1 MRTHTHTQWWD
12 CEYVKEY
19 EPEPIVRL
27 NPDDAAEL
35 GIVEGDV
42 VKLSNDQ
49 GFVVMKAAINAGL
62 PRRMVS
68 SARSWQIDD
77 FIDGHY
83 ASLSSREYNQ
93 VCANQAFNDVAVA
106 IEKM

>member
-1 MRTHTHTQWWD
+1 M
-12 CEYVKEY
+12 
-19 EPEPIVRL
+19 RL
-27 NPDDAAEL
+27 NPEDAAEL
-35 GIVEGDV
+35 GIAEGDT

-62 PRRMVS
+62 PRKLIT
-68 SARSWQIDD
+68 SARSWQKDD

-83 ASLSSREYNQ
+83 ASLPSREYNQ
-93 VCANQAFNDVAVA
+93 VCANQAFNDVAVM